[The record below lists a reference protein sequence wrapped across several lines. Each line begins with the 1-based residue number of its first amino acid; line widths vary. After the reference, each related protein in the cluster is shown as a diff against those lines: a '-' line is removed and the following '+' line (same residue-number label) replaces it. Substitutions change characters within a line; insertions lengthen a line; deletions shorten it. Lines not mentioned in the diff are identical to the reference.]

1 MTSTT
6 VFVSCDGIKLKLTC
20 TPELLKKPFEECL
33 VAPFLG
39 AFNKKRGT
47 SFTPAQLPKVEIEG
61 QLVKDIG
68 LSGAH
73 VLVSSAPM
81 AASPNVVLFL
91 PSNAAGTSSACAAAV
106 EQLLLLDPTGSDD
119 GVPARAALKA
129 LRTAV
134 KEAPMAAEP
143 AVNPKIISLLAA
155 YCCLLD
161 DERAWSAASG
171 EAAVA
176 LSNLLVVSKEKAGT
190 LLCAAELGALPRLI
204 SNFDCNE
211 PSKRLPLPR
220 LRILAPI
227 VFHLSLHQGIKTH
240 SDAFFSAVRS
250 ALLYTAECLALPNLV
265 DASGPTAA
273 PLAADLTRTTFNL
286 LRAYPPNP
294 KTDSGQ
300 LAINELLDAVA
311 SLFSVHEMNS
321 NTTSSSAAAA
331 EAPPESLAEA
341 QRAALQIP
349 VALPDDD
356 QNYQRL
362 CKCWEVR
369 KHTASKQHAAFLLT
383 TPFLSLPCQGIFHL
397 LPPLLIAAE
406 ATPSEDASNACV
418 LPLLT
423 LQRLV
428 EVDKETRDAFKL
440 KVFGEVIEM
449 QPGPDPYQ
457 PLGCLGWDPNVPLGP
472 SGHIRLH
479 LIKMLTSSAA
489 MAKHVCG
496 NLLFAVCEE
505 NPKMFV
511 HLCGLGSAAGLL
523 TERGLFGE
531 FQQQVEAQQ
540 GSDAARIE
548 EMDVN

>member
-1 MTSTT
+1 M
-6 VFVSCDGIKLKLTC
+6 
-20 TPELLKKPFEECL
+20 
-33 VAPFLG
+33 
-39 AFNKKRGT
+39 
-47 SFTPAQLPKVEIEG
+47 EIEG

-68 LSGAH
+68 LSGQH

-91 PSNAAGTSSACAAAV
+91 PSNAAGTSSASRRRCRAAAV
-106 EQLLLLDPTGSDD
+106 TRPDRLGRRRAGARGAQGFAHRRQGGANGRRARGQPEDYLAPRRVLLPSRRR
-119 GVPARAALKA
+119 AR
-129 LRTAV
+129 V
-134 KEAPMAAEP
+134 
-143 AVNPKIISLLAA
+143 
-155 YCCLLD
+155 
-161 DERAWSAASG
+161 ERRVG

-227 VFHLSLHQGIKTH
+227 VFHLAPPRHQDTQRRLLLGG
-240 SDAFFSAVRS
+240 ALR

-273 PLAADLTRTTFNL
+273 PLGADLTRTTFNL

-294 KTDSGQ
+294 KTESGQ

-321 NTTSSSAAAA
+321 NTTSSAAAA

-356 QNYQRL
+356 QNYKRL
-362 CKCWEVR
+362 CKCWV
-369 KHTASKQHAAFLLT
+369 
-383 TPFLSLPCQGIFHL
+383 GIFHL

-406 ATPSEDASNACV
+406 ATPSEEASNACV
-418 LPLLT
+418 LHSS
-423 LQRLV
+423 RYRGSSRS
-428 EVDKETRDAFKL
+428 TRRHAT
-440 KVFGEVIEM
+440 
-449 QPGPDPYQ
+449 
-457 PLGCLGWDPNVPLGP
+457 
-472 SGHIRLH
+472 R
-479 LIKMLTSSAA
+479 SS
-489 MAKHVCG
+489 KKS
-496 NLLFAVCEE
+496 L
-505 NPKMFV
+505 
-511 HLCGLGSAAGLL
+511 
-523 TERGLFGE
+523 
-531 FQQQVEAQQ
+531 
-540 GSDAARIE
+540 AR
-548 EMDVN
+548 

>member
-1 MTSTT
+1 MPSTAGLSCVAALQLAHALTTPMTSTT

-33 VAPFLG
+33 VKPFLG

-273 PLAADLTRTTFNL
+273 PLAADLTRTTVNL

-294 KTDSGQ
+294 RRERPARD
-300 LAINELLDAVA
+300 
-311 SLFSVHEMNS
+311 
-321 NTTSSSAAAA
+321 
-331 EAPPESLAEA
+331 
-341 QRAALQIP
+341 QRAARCGR
-349 VALPDDD
+349 VALFGARDEQQHHLLRSSSRSASGVAGGGAACRVTDPGRIARRRPKL
-356 QNYQRL
+356 QTPMQML
-362 CKCWEVR
+362 GW
-369 KHTASKQHAAFLLT
+369 HLSSLTASSHRRGGNTIRGSVECLCPPTPHATEARRGRQGDT
-383 TPFLSLPCQGIFHL
+383 RRVQAKSL
-397 LPPLLIAAE
+397 
-406 ATPSEDASNACV
+406 
-418 LPLLT
+418 
-423 LQRLV
+423 
-428 EVDKETRDAFKL
+428 
-440 KVFGEVIEM
+440 
-449 QPGPDPYQ
+449 
-457 PLGCLGWDPNVPLGP
+457 W
-472 SGHIRLH
+472 
-479 LIKMLTSSAA
+479 
-489 MAKHVCG
+489 
-496 NLLFAVCEE
+496 
-505 NPKMFV
+505 
-511 HLCGLGSAAGLL
+511 
-523 TERGLFGE
+523 RG
-531 FQQQVEAQQ
+531 
-540 GSDAARIE
+540 D
-548 EMDVN
+548 